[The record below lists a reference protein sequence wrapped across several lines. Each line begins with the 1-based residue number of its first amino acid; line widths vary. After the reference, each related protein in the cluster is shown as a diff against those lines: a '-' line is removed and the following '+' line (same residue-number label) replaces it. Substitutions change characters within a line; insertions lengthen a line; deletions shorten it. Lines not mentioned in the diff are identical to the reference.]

1 MGYQQAL
8 EQTIGVPFTEGN
20 SVTILKN
27 GDEIFPAMLKA
38 IADSKHTISFLTF
51 VYWQGKIAKE
61 LAQLLAKKAKEGVQV
76 KVLLDS
82 YGAFPMRKELVELM
96 EKAGVKVVWFRPLT
110 RWKLWKMDNRTHRK
124 ILICDEKIAF
134 TGGVGIAEEWEG
146 DARDKNEWRD
156 SHFKIEGPAV
166 EGISAAFIE
175 NWIEAG
181 NDLEID
187 KDTTNNLKSVGATK
201 IQTVRTSASVR
212 WSDIVLLYQ
221 SLIQLAEKR
230 IYIQTAYFNPDEKL
244 LELLVEKASEGI
256 DIKII
261 IPGKYTDQR
270 ATKIIAG
277 ECFEVLINAGIQL
290 FYYQKTM
297 MHAKV
302 ILVDDELSCIGSA
315 NFNHRSML
323 KDDEINLVMIDKQ
336 TSKELSTHFDEDLE
350 NSEQITNFRWKK
362 RSMLKR
368 GLEVIIR
375 PFKQQL

>member
-20 SVTILKN
+20 SVTVLKN
-27 GDEIFPAMLKA
+27 GDEIFPAMLEAVSKA
-38 IADSKHTISFLTF
+38 EKSISFLTF
-51 VYWQGKIAKE
+51 VYWQGEIADKFAE
-61 LAQLLAKKAKEGVQV
+61 VFSKKAREGVQV

-82 YGAFPMRKELVELM
+82 YGAFPMRQELVDEM
-96 EKAGVKVVWFRPLT
+96 KESGVDVVWFRPLT
-110 RWKLWKMDNRTHRK
+110 RWKIWKVDNRTHRK
-124 ILICDEKIAF
+124 ILICDDKVAF

-146 DARDKNEWRD
+146 DARNKDEWRET
-156 SHFKIEGPAV
+156 HFKIEGPAV
-166 EGISAAFIE
+166 EGIKAAFTE

-181 NDLEID
+181 NE
-187 KDTTNNLKSVGATK
+187 LKISQEAVSKSTPVGSVK

-221 SLIQLAEKR
+221 SLIELAQKR
-230 IYIQTAYFNPDEKL
+230 ILIQTAYFNPDEKL
-244 LELLVEKASEGI
+244 VELLCKRAKEGI
-256 DIKII
+256 EIKVL

-270 ATKIIAG
+270 ATRIIAG
-277 ECFEVLINAGIQL
+277 ESFETLLEAGVQL

-302 ILVDDELSCIGSA
+302 IMIDDELSCIGSA

-323 KDDEINLVMIDKQ
+323 KDDEINLVMIDQ
-336 TSKELSTHFDEDLE
+336 GVSEQLLGHFNEDLE
-350 NSEQITNFRWKK
+350 SSERITNFRWKK
-362 RSMLKR
+362 RDALKR
-368 GLEVIIR
+368 ALEVIIR